1 MDSKAEPSISPGA
14 PAQSTWFGLV
24 SMAVKKDLLTDLLAE
39 HHSIPT
45 GSMRMFKRVP
55 LVDVHRAQMFDSV
68 AEQILAAQ
76 PEELAA
82 GINVQFENEIGM
94 DSGGLT
100 KEFFNL
106 VCADLLPKGEED
118 QASSFDGYDGGAAAG
133 AGGGRRRPL
142 LRRQSS
148 VVGTGEPMLRLLPD
162 TSLMIKGSNR
172 PIVFYKSLGRL
183 IGMSLLYGC
192 RGDNTTI
199 PISLSTALL
208 KFILSHEINHLDV
221 RALDPVYFKNRI
233 EFMLS
238 EGGVEVMCSILD
250 EEKLYFVDLDTDRE
264 LKQGAW

>member
-1 MDSKAEPSISPGA
+1 MLHKERVSSVHRYAKGADDSLSGYMFESIHMPALNSIENPFFAKVDSESFMDSKAEPSISPGA

-118 QASSFDGYDGGAAAG
+118 QASSFDGYDGAAA
-133 AGGGRRRPL
+133 AAA
-142 LRRQSS
+142 S
-148 VVGTGEPMLRLLPD
+148 VVC
-162 TSLMIKGSNR
+162 
-172 PIVFYKSLGRL
+172 GR
-183 IGMSLLYGC
+183 YW
-192 RGDNTTI
+192 
-199 PISLSTALL
+199 
-208 KFILSHEINHLDV
+208 
-221 RALDPVYFKNRI
+221 RAHA
-233 EFMLS
+233 S
-238 EGGVEVMCSILD
+238 AAS
-250 EEKLYFVDLDTDRE
+250 
-264 LKQGAW
+264 